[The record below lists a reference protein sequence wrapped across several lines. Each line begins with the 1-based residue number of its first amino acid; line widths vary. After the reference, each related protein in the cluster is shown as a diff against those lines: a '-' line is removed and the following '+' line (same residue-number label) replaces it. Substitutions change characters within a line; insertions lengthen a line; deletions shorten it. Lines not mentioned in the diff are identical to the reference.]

1 MGRVRSRRRLAY
13 TPVAIVESALA
24 GESVRAKTGARL
36 WQSYDAC
43 TMAESRPAL
52 FCIDDPRFDGHLS
65 PSGHPEC
72 PERLSA
78 VRKGL
83 VTPLL
88 AGGAQLLRPREATY
102 EEILRVHTEQHLQS
116 LEYALALEQG
126 YLDAD
131 TFFSRGSRTAAWLAA
146 GGAAEL
152 GMRLAGSAQPMAG
165 VLTARPPGHHA
176 TDARAMGFCLIN
188 NVAVAAASALA
199 SGLSRVAI
207 LDWDVHHGNG
217 TQAIFEADPRVLF
230 FSLHQ
235 WPQYPGT
242 GRSDELGSGDARGN
256 TVNVPLPSG
265 SGPAEYA
272 ETFRSIV
279 LPRLRAF
286 APELV
291 LVSCGF
297 DAHGDDPIGG
307 MALRDEDYGAFTS
320 AVWQAAGA
328 VGCHRLGLV
337 LEGGYDLGALERSG
351 ASVARALLGQESQLV
366 EAAVMATAQRAID
379 ATRRA
384 HDLVVN
390 P

>member
-1 MGRVRSRRRLAY
+1 M
-13 TPVAIVESALA
+13 VAP
-24 GESVRAKTGARL
+24 
-36 WQSYDAC
+36 
-43 TMAESRPAL
+43 RPAL

-65 PSGHPEC
+65 PAGHPEC

-83 VTPLL
+83 VAPLL
-88 AGGAQLLRPREATY
+88 AGGASLITPREATY
-102 EEILRVHTEQHLQS
+102 EELLRAHTEQHVQS

-152 GMRLAGSAQPMAG
+152 GARLAGSAEPLAG

-188 NVAVAAASALA
+188 NVAVAATSALA
-199 SGLSRVAI
+199 SGLSRVVI

-217 TQAIFEADPRVLF
+217 TQAIFEADPRVMF

-242 GRSDELGSGDARGN
+242 GKAEELGTGDARGN
-256 TVNVPLPSG
+256 TINVPLPTG
-265 SGPAEYA
+265 SGPTEYA
-272 ETFRSIV
+272 AAFRSIV
-279 LPRLRAF
+279 LPRLRGF

-297 DAHGDDPIGG
+297 DAHADDPLGG
-307 MALRDEDYGAFTS
+307 MALRDEDYGAMTNV
-320 AVWQAAGA
+320 VWQAAND
-328 VGCHRLGLV
+328 VGCSRLGIV

-351 ASVARALLGQESQLV
+351 MSVAQALLGT
-366 EAAVMATAQRAID
+366 ATDLLEGPVTGSAQRAID

-384 HDLVVN
+384 HDNVRSA
-390 P
+390 

>member
-1 MGRVRSRRRLAY
+1 MTA
-13 TPVAIVESALA
+13 P
-24 GESVRAKTGARL
+24 
-36 WQSYDAC
+36 
-43 TMAESRPAL
+43 RPAL

-83 VTPLL
+83 VAPLL
-88 AGGAQLLRPREATY
+88 AAGAELVRPREATY
-102 EEILRVHTEQHLQS
+102 EEILRVHTEQHVQA

-152 GMRLAGSAQPMAG
+152 GERLARSHSAVAG

-199 SGLSRVAI
+199 AGLSRVVI

-217 TQAIFEADPRVLF
+217 TQAIFEADPRVQF
-230 FSLHQ
+230 VSLHQ

-242 GRSDELGSGDARGN
+242 GKSEEIGSGDARGSTIN
-256 TVNVPLPSG
+256 LPLPTGSG
-265 SGPAEYA
+265 SSEYGRA
-272 ETFRSIV
+272 FRDVV
-279 LPRLRAF
+279 LPRVRDF

-297 DAHGDDPIGG
+297 DAHADDPLGG
-307 MALRDEDYGAFTS
+307 MSLRDEDYGAFTS
-320 AVWQAAGA
+320 AVWQVVHDLGSP
-328 VGCHRLGLV
+328 RLGIV
-337 LEGGYDLGALERSG
+337 LEGGYDFGALERGG
-351 ASVARALLGQESQLV
+351 ASAARALLGTEHNPLGEGPVLGS
-366 EAAVMATAQRAID
+366 AQRAID

-384 HDLVVN
+384 HDQVTAR
-390 P
+390 